1 MRSSRDEFL
10 LTHGSEVRE
19 ALIMI
24 EGDDGGFEVLAN
36 GWIAD
41 DEGDDGT
48 LFTLV
53 KSRNTNRLH
62 LLVRDNDQELRHV
75 YHWHRVRC
83 EAQSVLRERFAIL
96 QYYAAE
102 PAL

>member
-24 EGDDGGFEVLAN
+24 EGDDGGLELLAH
-36 GWIAD
+36 GWLAG

-53 KSRNTNRLH
+53 RSRNTNRVH
-62 LLVRDNDQELRHV
+62 LLVRDKDHGCRHV
-75 YHWHRVRC
+75 YHWHRVHS
-83 EAQSVLRERFAIL
+83 EAQSALQERLAIL
-96 QYYAAE
+96 QHHAAE